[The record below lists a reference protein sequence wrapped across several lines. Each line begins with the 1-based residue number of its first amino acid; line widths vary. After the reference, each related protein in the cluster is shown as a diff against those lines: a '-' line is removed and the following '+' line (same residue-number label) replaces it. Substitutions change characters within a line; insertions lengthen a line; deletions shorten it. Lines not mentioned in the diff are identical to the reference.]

1 MKPQLLRV
9 STGPA
14 QSFSVR
20 QDLHPVNNKWHY
32 HPEVELLYIKQG
44 SGTEFTG
51 DSIRHFRAGD
61 VILVGG
67 NLPHYWRFD
76 DPYYNGN
83 DPKHQAN
90 VIVVHFNENFWGAP
104 FLQLP
109 ENNAIKNILEESK
122 RGVLINGSTKKI
134 IADLLDKMLT
144 TEGCARIAL
153 LMQALDTIAM
163 SPRISILSSIS
174 FRPVPQRVNNDRID
188 AIYQYSMTHYK
199 KRIQLE
205 EIAAIA
211 HVSPNSFCRYF
222 KSHTGKTYSQFL
234 IEIKVGQA
242 CRLLIEN
249 KLSIKQL
256 CYESGFNNFASFHKN
271 FKQITGKSPL
281 VYQKEFMTP
290 KHDTTVVKRRQY
302 RMVS

>member
-1 MKPQLLRV
+1 MKPQLLKV

-20 QDLHPVNNKWHY
+20 QDVHPINNKWHY
-32 HPEVELLYIKQG
+32 HPEVELLYIKRG

-61 VILVGG
+61 VILIGS

-76 DPYYNGN
+76 EPYYN
-83 DPKHQAN
+83 DSDSKHEAN
-90 VIVVHFNENFWGAP
+90 VVVVHFNENFWGAP

-109 ENNAIKNILEESK
+109 ENVGIKNLLTESK
-122 RGVLINGSTKKI
+122 RGVLINGATKKL
-134 IADLLDKMLT
+134 IAELLDQMLAV
-144 TEGCARIAL
+144 EGSARIVL
-153 LMQALDTIAM
+153 LMQALNIIAS
-163 SPRISILSSIS
+163 SPKLSILSSIS
-174 FRPVPQRVNNDRID
+174 FKPVPQSIDNDRID
-188 AIYQYSMTHYK
+188 AIHQYSMVNFK
-199 KRIQLE
+199 KKIQLE

-290 KHDTTVVKRRQY
+290 RHDTSDVKRRQY